1 MELDILKTSLIAC
14 ICEGGAETVIM
25 DILLD
30 NGLLIFNREQLIE
43 EKILPRTSV
52 KDFERY
58 YLRREYDQKIVIL
71 RIIDSRREE
80 FNLNKAYRCQ
90 VDVINVITAPE
101 IEMLIIAGKKKYKE
115 FCRSKTKKPS
125 EYCKSILKM
134 KNVKSPSFIKEY
146 FGDTSFLLKS
156 IKEYHRVHKQS
167 NNEIALFDLLKNKN
181 SLN

>member
-1 MELDILKTSLIAC
+1 MGLDILKTSLIAC
-14 ICEGGAETVIM
+14 ICEGGAEKVIM

-30 NGLLIFNREQLIE
+30 NGLLIFNRGQLINE
-43 EKILPRTSV
+43 EVIPRTSV
-52 KDFERY
+52 KDFERC

-101 IEMLIIAGKKKYKE
+101 IEMLIIAGLKKYKE

-134 KNVKSPSFIKEY
+134 KNVKSPLFIKKY
-146 FGDTSFLLKS
+146 FGDTNFLLKS

-181 SLN
+181 KR

>member
-1 MELDILKTSLIAC
+1 MGLDILKTSLIAC

-30 NGLLIFNREQLIE
+30 NGLLIFNRKQLIE
-43 EKILPRTSV
+43 GRILPRTSV
-52 KDFERY
+52 KDFERR
-58 YLRREYDQKIVIL
+58 YLRREYEQKIVIL

-101 IEMLIIAGKKKYKE
+101 IEMLIIAGLNKYKE
-115 FCRSKTKKPS
+115 FCQSKTKKPS

-134 KNVKSPSFIKEY
+134 KNVKSPSFIKKH
-146 FGDTSFLLKS
+146 FGNTNFLLES
-156 IKEYHRVHKQS
+156 IEKYHKVHKQS

-181 SLN
+181 KR

>member
-1 MELDILKTSLIAC
+1 MGLDILKTSLIAC

-30 NGLLIFNREQLIE
+30 NGLLIFNREQLIDE
-43 EKILPRTSV
+43 RVIPRTSV
-52 KDFERY
+52 KDFERC
-58 YLRREYDQKIVIL
+58 YLRRAYDQKIVIL

-80 FNLNKAYRCQ
+80 FNLNKVYRCQ

-101 IEMLIIAGKKKYKE
+101 IEMLIIAGLNQYGA
-115 FCRSKTKKPS
+115 FCQSKTNKPS

-134 KNVKSPSFIKEY
+134 KNVKSPSFIKKH
-146 FGDTSFLLKS
+146 FGDTNFLLKS

-181 SLN
+181 KR